1 MKNRNTAVST
11 VLLRIFA
18 VCFAAAFF
26 WTLMLA
32 IVQSAQSNY
41 YLPIALA
48 PPLLFALLFVWRK
61 CRALYRR
68 ILGAVLTRVFLCAC
82 AVSLFLMLYL
92 SYRLRLTYDVDTW
105 DFSRLHIDAFRRA
118 SGEGAVNISYYAK
131 YKNNQ
136 LLLLILSLL
145 ARIVLWMAPNA
156 GPEVFHQCA
165 MALNCAAIVSAAV
178 LCFFTVK
185 RARGTHFAFLCGC
198 FLLFYTPLW
207 LYSPIYYT
215 DTLGLP
221 LIVLPVFLYTHL
233 RSDRPIRNIL
243 LFCLMGLI
251 AAVGMKLKA
260 SIVFVFLAIGI
271 AVLLFDRFRGKW
283 LSVLCGTA
291 VLILAVLL
299 LQARIDRRLH
309 LTSEDYDKWQFP
321 YTHWIMMSLGSSGGY
336 DADLVKYTGS
346 FETLDER
353 KEAVAEKTIELLKER
368 GFAGTVKHLFVTKMQ
383 HAWGNGTLSAT
394 YYLCREPTEN
404 GIFQRF
410 LTQKG
415 ASFRYCYY
423 WLQTGHLLL
432 LFCVMLSGLHLFRKP
447 EGGVV
452 TIANIA
458 VFGLVLFLLFW
469 ECNARYL
476 VHIAPFL
483 IIGAS
488 DGIAAL
494 AEKVVAQEQTDRKLI
509 AVLHGSSVTMKNGCN
524 GADNRSNVLRPKA

>member
-1 MKNRNTAVST
+1 MNKRTMTFST
-11 VLLRIFA
+11 VVLRIFA

-48 PPLLFALLFVWRK
+48 PLVLLALLFVWKK
-61 CRALYRR
+61 CRALFHR
-68 ILGAVLTRVFLCAC
+68 IPGAVLTRIFLCAC

-92 SYRLRLTYDVDTW
+92 SYRMRLTYGVDTW

-118 SGEGAVNISYYAK
+118 SGESGIDYSYYAK

-145 ARIVLWMAPNA
+145 ARIILWMAPNA
-156 GPEVFHQCA
+156 GPGVFHQWA
-165 MALNCAAIVSAAV
+165 MALNCVAILSATV

-185 RARGTHFAFLCGC
+185 CARGTHFAFLCGSL
-198 FLLFYTPLW
+198 LLFYTPLW

-221 LIVLPVFLYTHL
+221 LIILPVFLYTRL
-233 RSDRPIRNIL
+233 KSDKPVRNIL

-260 SIVFVFLAIGI
+260 SIVFVLFAIGI
-271 AVLLFDRFRGKW
+271 ATLLFDRFRGKW

-291 VLILAVLL
+291 ALILAALL
-299 LQARIDRRLH
+299 LQVGIDKRLQ
-309 LTSEDYDKWQFP
+309 LTSEDYDRSQFP
-321 YTHWIMMSLGSSGGY
+321 YTHWVMMSLGSSGGY
-336 DADLVKYTGS
+336 DANLVKYTGS
-346 FETLDER
+346 FQTLDER
-353 KEAVAEKTIELLKER
+353 KEAVAEKTVELIKER
-368 GFAGTVKHLFVTKMQ
+368 GFTGTVKHLFVTKMQ

-394 YYLCREPTEN
+394 YYLGREPAEN

-415 ASFRYCYY
+415 ASFRYCYN

-432 LFCVMLSGLHLFRKP
+432 LFCVMLSGLHLFRNPK
-447 EGGVV
+447 GGVV
-452 TIANIA
+452 TIANIT
-458 VFGLVLFLLFW
+458 VFGLVLFLVFW

-488 DGIAAL
+488 DGMAAL
-494 AEKVVAQEQTDRKLI
+494 AGRRCEPSLKERT
-509 AVLHGSSVTMKNGCN
+509 
-524 GADNRSNVLRPKA
+524 